1 MYTNIGVLLIMFS
14 IPARLQRLGNAS
26 STKDKP
32 GYYYKVNGS
41 YQSKTFNSYY
51 QSCLSFA
58 KSLLAIDFPVDGK
71 ICILAFNRPE
81 WIIAD
86 VGTMMAG
93 GVPAGI
99 YQTCSPEEV
108 EYIVSHSEAEI
119 VVVENQDQW
128 KKVQVNLSKLPNVK
142 HVVLMEGS
150 DPSGWEN
157 VDERTLSWNDFIERG
172 ASIPDSNVQSRLDN
186 LKEDQ
191 AATFIYTSGT
201 TGPPKAVM
209 LSHENLMFTADQ
221 AVNLTELHAEDCT
234 ISYLPLSHIAEQV
247 FTIHGPITAGS
258 PVYFAE
264 SIDKLP
270 DNLKEVRPTV
280 FFGVPRIWEKFHA
293 GISGKL
299 SQATGVKAK
308 LASWAMQ
315 VGRAYHNAKN
325 QGKEPSLSLSLQY
338 KLANKLIYSKVKPAI
353 GMDRARVCVS
363 GAAPI
368 SQEILEFMSGLDL
381 VIHEV
386 YGQSEDSG
394 PTSFNKPGQT
404 RFGSVGPAFPGVEI
418 KIAEDD
424 EILVRGKNVFL
435 GYYKNKEAT
444 DETLIDGWLHSGDL
458 GKIDDEGYLYI
469 IGRKKEI
476 IITAGGKNI
485 SPKNIESDI
494 KDIPQVSQAVV
505 IGDRRKYLSALITL
519 DMEAVGNVQNA
530 HEDTAILEQVQK
542 GIDTVNS
549 RLARVE
555 NIRKFKILPRDF
567 TIEDGE
573 LTPTL
578 KIKRRIV
585 YDNWADTIESIY
597 AEDK

>member
-1 MYTNIGVLLIMFS
+1 MLS
-14 IPARLQRLGNAS
+14 IPSRLQKLGTDS
-26 STKDKP
+26 
-32 GYYYKVNGS
+32 
-41 YQSKTFNSYY
+41 QSKDRAGYFCKEQGRYQPRSFASYY
-51 QSCLSFA
+51 QSCLDFA
-58 KSLLAIDFPVDGK
+58 KSLLAIEFPEDGK

-108 EYIVSHSEAEI
+108 AYIVGHSEAEV
-119 VVVENQDQW
+119 VVVEDKLQW
-128 KKVQVNLSKLPNVK
+128 EKVHQNLKELPNLKYIVT
-142 HVVLMEGS
+142 MEGQ
-150 DPSGWEN
+150 DPSDWEH
-157 VDERTLSWNDFIERG
+157 VTQTLSWNAFLELGTD
-172 ASIPDSNVQSRLDN
+172 IPDAQVQERLDALTPN
-186 LKEDQ
+186 RP
-191 AATFIYTSGT
+191 ATFIYTSGT

-209 LSHENLMFTADQ
+209 LSHENLTFTADN
-221 AVNLTELHAEDCT
+221 AVSLTELHADDCT

-299 SQATGVKAK
+299 SQATGFKAK
-308 LASWAMQ
+308 LAKWAMK
-315 VGRAYHNAKN
+315 VGRAYHNSKN
-325 QGKEPSLSLSLQY
+325 QGRESSLSLSLQY
-338 KLANKLIYSKVKPAI
+338 KMANTLIYSKVKPAI
-353 GMDRARVCVS
+353 GMDRARICVS

-394 PTSFNKPGQT
+394 PTSFNRPGRT
-404 RFGSVGPAFPGVEI
+404 KFGSVGPAFPEVEI

-435 GYYKNKEAT
+435 GYYKDKEAT
-444 DETLIDGWLHSGDL
+444 DKTLIDGWLYSGDL
-458 GKIDDEGYLYI
+458 GKIDADGYLYI

-494 KDIPQVSQAVV
+494 KDLPLVSQAVV

-519 DMEAVGNVQNA
+519 DMTAVGDVANA
-530 HEDTAILEQVQK
+530 HEDEKIRAEIQK
-542 GIDTVNS
+542 GIDQVNS

-567 TIEDGE
+567 SIEEGE

-585 YDNWADTIESIY
+585 YTNWEHTIDSIY
-597 AEDK
+597 AEDQ

>member
-1 MYTNIGVLLIMFS
+1 MMLS
-14 IPARLQRLGNAS
+14 IPARLQKLGTDPA
-26 STKDKP
+26 TKDKP
-32 GYYYKVNGS
+32 GYYSKKNGTYQSETFGS
-41 YQSKTFNSYY
+41 YYN
-51 QSCLSFA
+51 SCLAFA
-58 KSLLAIDFPVDGK
+58 KSLLAIDFSENAK

-81 WIIAD
+81 WIVSD
-86 VGTMMAG
+86 VGTMLAG

-108 EYIVSHSEAEI
+108 SYIVSHSEAEI

-128 KKVQVNLSKLPNVK
+128 KKVQANVGSLPNLK
-142 HVVLMEGS
+142 HIVVMQGS
-150 DPSGWEN
+150 DPSNWQD
-157 VDERTLSWNDFIERG
+157 VDERTLSWDAFLSLG
-172 ASIPDSNVQSRLDN
+172 SSIPEDQVQSRLDGLEPN
-186 LKEDQ
+186 RP
-191 AATFIYTSGT
+191 ATFIYTSGT

-209 LSHENLMFTADQ
+209 LSHENLTFTADR
-221 AVNLTELHAEDCT
+221 AVSLTELHANDCT

-264 SIDKLP
+264 SIEKLP

-299 SQATGVKAK
+299 GLATGFKEK
-308 LASWAMQ
+308 LASWAMK
-315 VGRAYHNAKN
+315 VGRAYHSNKNAN
-325 QGKEPSLSLSLQY
+325 KEPAFSLSMQY

-394 PTSFNKPGQT
+394 PTSFNRPGKT
-404 RFGSVGPAFPGVEI
+404 KFGSVGPAFPEVEI
-418 KIAEDD
+418 KLAEDE

-435 GYYKNKEAT
+435 GYYKDKEAT
-444 DETLIDGWLHSGDL
+444 DKTLIDGWLHSGDL
-458 GKIDDEGYLYI
+458 GKIDEEGYLYI

-494 KDIPQVSQAVV
+494 KDIPIVSQAVV
-505 IGDRRKYLSALITL
+505 IGDRRKYLSAIITL
-519 DMEAVGNVQNA
+519 DMEAIGNVKNA
-530 HEDTAILEQVQK
+530 HEDTAIREKLQK
-542 GIDTVNS
+542 GIDVVNS

-555 NIRKFKILPRDF
+555 NVRKFKILPRDF

-585 YDNWADTIESIY
+585 YENWSDTIESIY
-597 AEDK
+597 AEDQ